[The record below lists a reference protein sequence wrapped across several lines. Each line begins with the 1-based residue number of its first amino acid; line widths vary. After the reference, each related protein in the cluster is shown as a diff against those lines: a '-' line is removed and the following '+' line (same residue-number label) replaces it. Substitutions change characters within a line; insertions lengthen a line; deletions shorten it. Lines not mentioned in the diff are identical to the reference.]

1 MTARVTPLAEARRI
15 KAVLEADMRAHA
27 RVCRCCTE
35 LTPTRHRYCDDG
47 WQLAKA
53 HARTVTRI
61 AELEAQAVTVTPELF

>member
-1 MTARVTPLAEARRI
+1 MSGRATPLAEARRI

-27 RVCRCCTE
+27 RVCRCCTN
-35 LTPTRHRYCDDG
+35 LTPTRNRYCEAG

-61 AELEAQAVTVTPELF
+61 AELEVQAVTVTPALF